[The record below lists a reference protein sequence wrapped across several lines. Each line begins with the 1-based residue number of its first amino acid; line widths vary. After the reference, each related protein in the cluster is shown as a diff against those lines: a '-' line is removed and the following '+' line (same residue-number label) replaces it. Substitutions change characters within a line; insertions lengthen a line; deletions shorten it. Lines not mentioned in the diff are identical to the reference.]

1 VLSAN
6 VFAVL
11 ASIHPPQPKPMASV
25 ATTPTAAPCRS
36 RLSDSPWYQADVGM
50 RLSSQ
55 LGEEGFL
62 PAAWHGRDILPI
74 LRFDETLGTPAA
86 QAKLMVLEHYLT
98 EGR

>member
-1 VLSAN
+1 
-6 VFAVL
+6 
-11 ASIHPPQPKPMASV
+11 M
-25 ATTPTAAPCRS
+25 
-36 RLSDSPWYQADVGM
+36 
-50 RLSSQ
+50 
-55 LGEEGFL
+55 GEEGFL